1 MTTHAAAS
9 SVHTQIVV
17 DAPVERAFQV
27 FTEDFGAFKPS
38 EHNLLSVDIAER
50 TSAPTGR
57 SRPILTKPPKSR
69 SVSLPRLRRGRASSW
84 SIATSTVT
92 VRAGKASALASK
104 VIRDGRYISSGSPTC

>member
-50 TSAPTGR
+50 TSALTGR
-57 SRPILTKPPKSR
+57 SRPILTNHRSRGPFHCRDSGEDARRAGASQPRPSR
-69 SVSLPRLRRGRASSW
+69 SGLGRRPRWRRR
-84 SIATSTVT
+84 
-92 VRAGKASALASK
+92 
-104 VIRDGRYISSGSPTC
+104 